1 MDKAGRKTVIP
12 GDEAGGRRPG
22 LAGPE
27 TGVDGLRR
35 ERRTFLKY
43 LAASPILA
51 SSGFGALAAEFGQDD
66 RDPLREKVV
75 RDYVIKEARDALN
88 VFDFEASAR
97 QKLPPA
103 HWGYLSSG
111 VMDEVTLHRNQ
122 AAFREFGIRARR
134 LADVEKVDPSIE
146 LFGRTM
152 PSPIMLSP
160 VGGQRAFNPL
170 GEIAVARAAKSRD
183 ATMIL
188 STATNTS
195 IEDINNERG
204 MPVWYQVYVI
214 GGWNNGEAVVKR
226 AEAAG
231 CEVVVLTVDILAG
244 RDLEWDR
251 RIAQLDGRDCTSCHG
266 QGGLMNMSHFPMF
279 EGLASGSDA
288 FAGPRWVNW
297 DFVKRLRDVTRGKL
311 LIKGIVTPEDAA
323 TALKYGADGII
334 VSNHGGRADE
344 SGIATIEVLSEIVT
358 EVKGKAPILIDSG
371 FRRGGDVFKAMA
383 LGAKAVGIGRPYL
396 WGLSSF
402 GQEGVETVIDL
413 LRKEF
418 ELTMRQAG
426 TPSVKD
432 IGAKSIR
439 VLAKGI

>member
-1 MDKAGRKTVIP
+1 MGMIEKTP
-12 GDEAGGRRPG
+12 DRMRRQ
-22 LAGPE
+22 
-27 TGVDGLRR
+27 RR
-35 ERRTFLKY
+35 AFLKY

-51 SSGFGALAAEFGQDD
+51 SSGLKAVAAEFGRDGS
-66 RDPLREKVV
+66 DPLRDKVV
-75 RDYVIKEARDALN
+75 RDYVIKEAKDALN
-88 VFDFEASAR
+88 VFDFEESAR
-97 QKLPPA
+97 RKLPPA

-111 VMDEVTLHRNQ
+111 VMDEVTLRRNQ

-134 LADVEKVDPSIE
+134 LANVEKVDTSIE
-146 LFGRTM
+146 LFGEKM
-152 PSPIMLSP
+152 VSPIMLSP

-170 GEIAVARAAKSRD
+170 GEVAVARAAKSRD

-195 IEDINNERG
+195 IEDVNTERG
-204 MPVWYQVYVI
+204 APAWYQVYVV

-226 AEAAG
+226 AEEAG
-231 CEVVVLTVDILAG
+231 CKVIVLTVDILAG
-244 RDLEWDR
+244 RHIEWDR

-266 QGGLMNMSHFPMF
+266 TGGLMNMSHFPMF
-279 EGLASGSDA
+279 EGLALGRDA

-297 DFVKRLRDVTRGKL
+297 DFVKRLRDVTKGTL
-311 LIKGIVTPEDAA
+311 LIKGIVTAEDAVM
-323 TALKYGADGII
+323 ALKYGVDGII

-344 SGIATIEVLSEIVT
+344 SGIATIEVLSEIVSA
-358 EVKGKAPILIDSG
+358 VKGRIPVLIDSG

-383 LGAKAVGIGRPYL
+383 LGAKAIGIGRPYL

-426 TPSVKD
+426 TAKVKD

-439 VLAKGI
+439 VMARGI